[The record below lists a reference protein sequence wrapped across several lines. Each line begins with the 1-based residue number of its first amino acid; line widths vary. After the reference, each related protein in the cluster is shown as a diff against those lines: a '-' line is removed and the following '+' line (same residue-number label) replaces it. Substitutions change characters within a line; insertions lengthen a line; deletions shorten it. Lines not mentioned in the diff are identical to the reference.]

1 MKNIKMII
9 AYDGGNYNGWQL
21 QAADATIQGAIES
34 ALGRILNLPT
44 RVIGSG
50 RTDAGVHALNQVA
63 HFATESTLELASLH
77 RGINSLLPPD
87 IVIKEMTEAPQ
98 DFHARYSA
106 RSRVYQYLIW
116 NNRMRS
122 PFYRRFSWQVH
133 DGLDVETMRQTSGC
147 LMGWHDFASFQ
158 GSGSMCR
165 TSERE
170 VMRFTVRGRSGGW
183 IIFAIEAN
191 SFLRHMVRNIVGTLV
206 EVGRGGM
213 TSEEFR
219 AILDARDRS
228 RAGITAPPQG
238 LFLKE
243 VRYEHRAGTF

>member
-1 MKNIKMII
+1 MKNIKMVI
-9 AYDGGNYNGWQL
+9 AYDGGNYHGWQL
-21 QAADATIQGAIES
+21 QAAGATIQGVIE
-34 ALGRILNLPT
+34 AAMGQILNRQT

-63 HFATESTLELASLH
+63 HFVTDSTLDLASLQ
-77 RGINSLLPPD
+77 RGLNSLLPQD
-87 IVIKEMTEAPQ
+87 IVIKEMAEAPP

-133 DGLDVETMRQTSGC
+133 DRLDCDAMRQASGC

-158 GSGSMCR
+158 GTGSVCR

-170 VMRFTVRGRSGGW
+170 VLRFTVRGRSGRW
-183 IIFAIEAN
+183 IIFTVEAN
-191 SFLRHMVRNIVGTLV
+191 SFLRHMVRNIVGTLA
-206 EVGRGGM
+206 EIGRGGI

-243 VRYEHRAGTF
+243 VKY

>member
-1 MKNIKMII
+1 MKNIKMVI
-9 AYDGGNYNGWQL
+9 AYDGGNYKGWQL
-21 QAADATIQGAIES
+21 QKTGATIQGVIEA
-34 ALGRILNLPT
+34 ALGQILNRQT

-63 HFATESTLELASLH
+63 HFFTESTLELISLH
-77 RGINSLLPPD
+77 RGLNSLLPPD
-87 IVIKEMTEAPQ
+87 IVIKEMTEAQP

-116 NNRMRS
+116 NNRLRS

-133 DGLDVETMRQTSGC
+133 DHLDSDAMRQASGC

-158 GSGSMCR
+158 GAGSICR
-165 TSERE
+165 SSERE
-170 VMRFTVRGRSGGW
+170 IMRCTVRGRAGRW
-183 IIFAIEAN
+183 IIFTVEAN
-191 SFLRHMVRNIVGTLV
+191 SFLRHMVRNIVGTLI
-206 EVGRGGM
+206 EVGKESM
-213 TSEEFR
+213 TLDEFR

-243 VRYEHRAGTF
+243 VRY

>member
-1 MKNIKMII
+1 MHRRNTLMKNIKMVI
-9 AYDGGNYNGWQL
+9 AYDGGNYHGWQL
-21 QAADATIQGAIES
+21 QAAGATIQGTIET
-34 ALGRILNLPT
+34 ALGQILNRPT
-44 RVIGSG
+44 RVIGAG

-63 HFATESTLELASLH
+63 HFFTESTLELAPLH
-77 RGINSLLPPD
+77 RGLNSLLPPD
-87 IVIKEMTEAPQ
+87 ITIKEMTEAQP

-106 RSRVYQYLIW
+106 RSRVYQYLLW
-116 NNRMRS
+116 NNPMRS

-133 DGLDVETMRQTSGC
+133 DRLDGDAMRQASKC

-158 GSGSMCR
+158 GAGSICR

-170 VMRFTVRGRSGGW
+170 VLRFAVRGRGGGR
-183 IIFAIEAN
+183 IIFTVEAN

-213 TSEEFR
+213 TSAGFR
-219 AILDARDRS
+219 AILDALDRS

-243 VRYEHRAGTF
+243 VRY

>member
-1 MKNIKMII
+1 MKNIKMVI
-9 AYDGGNYNGWQL
+9 AYDGGNYHGWQL
-21 QAADATIQGAIES
+21 QAAGATIQGTIEM
-34 ALGRILNLPT
+34 ALGQILNRPT

-63 HFATESTLELASLH
+63 HFFSESAIALTSLH
-77 RGINSLLPPD
+77 RGLNSLLPPD
-87 IVIKEMTEAPQ
+87 IVIKEMTEAQP

-106 RSRVYQYLIW
+106 RSSVYQYLLW
-116 NNRMRS
+116 NNPMRS
-122 PFYRRFSWQVH
+122 PFYRRYSWQVH
-133 DGLDVETMRQTSGC
+133 ARLDCDAMRQASGC

-158 GSGSMCR
+158 GTGSVCR

-170 VMRFTVRGRSGGW
+170 VLRFTVRGKAGSW
-183 IIFAIEAN
+183 IIFTVEAN

-213 TSEEFR
+213 TSEGFR

-238 LFLKE
+238 LCLKE
-243 VRYEHRAGTF
+243 VRY

>member
-1 MKNIKMII
+1 MKNIKMVI
-9 AYDGGNYNGWQL
+9 AYDGGNYKGWQL
-21 QAADATIQGAIES
+21 QKEEPTIQGMIEA
-34 ALGRILNLPT
+34 ALGQILNRPT

-63 HFATESTLELASLH
+63 HFVTDSTLDLTSLH
-77 RGINSLLPPD
+77 RGLNSLLPPD
-87 IVIKEMTEAPQ
+87 IVIKEMAEAPP

-133 DGLDVETMRQTSGC
+133 NRLDGDAMRQASGC
-147 LMGWHDFASFQ
+147 LVGWHDFASFQ
-158 GSGSMCR
+158 GAGSICR
-165 TSERE
+165 SSERE
-170 VMRFTVRGRSGGW
+170 ILRWTVRGRGGRW
-183 IIFAIEAN
+183 IIFTVEAN
-191 SFLRHMVRNIVGTLV
+191 SFLRHMVRNMVGTLV
-206 EVGRGGM
+206 EVGRGSM
-213 TSEEFR
+213 SSEEFS

-243 VRYEHRAGTF
+243 VKY